1 LLFALAVETG
11 RIGIDFG
18 THWDE
23 LAQLQLVGRSAKSGV
38 LLPEIYN
45 YPCVTYW
52 LATSGVLPFMLD
64 HPNQLFDHDTTDL
77 RNYITTNHAYKMRV
91 RTICLIVSSL
101 SIVWVYLLV
110 LGWRGRVGEAFAAA
124 AFLGL
129 SWELA
134 YHSRWIAPDAVMT
147 SFAAMTV
154 MFAVL
159 SRTRANGRPY
169 LHGAAI
175 AAGLATGT
183 KYQCGM
189 LLLPVLIAAVQT
201 WRPGKGFSALL
212 RPVAACLGLFVLTY
226 SITTPGM
233 WLDPGRF
240 IKYFLLV
247 VRHYQGGGHLGYD
260 VAPGP
265 EHFGKLL
272 AYFGR
277 DFFSPYPIAG
287 VVVGLL
293 SLVGAW
299 AIWRSSRSVA
309 VVFLSFPVAFIAFMS
324 TQRVLVV
331 RNVLPIAP
339 FVAVAAAR
347 GVTEVLRR
355 IHRPAGRTVVIAAV
369 ATILCA
375 NAVWLGRAAYSI
387 RRATPDTALA
397 DLSNYVSKQPP
408 QRIYASAPVL
418 AGLRRLGLDTSR
430 FATSVAKAEDLA
442 VYPDDWVDME
452 SRPCNIPG
460 VLKTWFG
467 PAEVNWTYYT
477 SWMGF
482 QHILLIPKSKAEAL
496 GHPFK
501 G

>member
-1 LLFALAVETG
+1 MLFAIAVDTG

-64 HPNQLFDHDTTDL
+64 HPNQLFVADTRDL
-77 RNYITTNHAYKMRV
+77 QAYITTDHGYKMRV
-91 RTICLIVSSL
+91 RTICLVVSSL

-110 LGWRGRVGEAFAAA
+110 LGWRRRIGEAFTAA

-134 YHSRWIAPDAVMT
+134 YHSRWIAPDAIMT

-159 SRTRANGRPY
+159 SRTRSNGRPF

-189 LLLPVLIAAVQT
+189 LLVPVLIAAVQT
-201 WRPGKGFSALL
+201 WSRGKGFSALC
-212 RPVAACLGLFVLTY
+212 RPIAACIGLFVLTY

-240 IKYFLLV
+240 LKYFLLV

-260 VAPGP
+260 VSPGA
-265 EHFGKLL
+265 EHLGKLL

-277 DFFSPYPIAG
+277 DFFSPYPMAG
-287 VVVGLL
+287 LVVGIL
-293 SLVGAW
+293 SVIGGW

-309 VVFLSFPVAFIAFMS
+309 IVFLSFPVGFIAFMS

-331 RNVLPIAP
+331 RNVLPVAP

-355 IHRPAGRTVVIAAV
+355 IHRPSPRALVMAGV
-369 ATILCA
+369 AIILCA
-375 NAVWLGRAAYSI
+375 NSVWLYRAAYSI

-397 DLSNYVSKQPP
+397 DLSDYVSKQPP
-408 QRIYASAPVL
+408 KRIFASAPVL

-430 FATSVAKAEDLA
+430 FATSVDTADDLA
-442 VYPDDWVDME
+442 VYPDDWVDLL

-460 VLKTWFG
+460 ILKTWFG
-467 PAEVNWTYYT
+467 PAEVNWSYYT

-482 QHILLIPKSKAEAL
+482 QHILLIPKTKAEAL
-496 GHPFK
+496 GHPFH